1 VEKRHTA
8 RKAQHK
14 KRQVA
19 KRDHNDNRI
28 NRRKAG
34 ELGVSSDEDPRPSRC
49 GVEMSP
55 VPQSTGATCWG
66 HPRRRPLAAL
76 KCRRRAS
83 RKRPCATRPWA
94 RARNSWLAPPE
105 RTSGRSAL
113 VSRPAGRAPL
123 SRRDP
128 HRTEPTL
135 QDDRRSGRHPPASFT
150 MAPTAPPLTPCRGTD
165 HRGSHRT
172 RCRRRAHH
180 RQWSQALP
188 HGICSHCLFGVA
200 GPRMYM
206 CPSCRWGPQFNPSRC
221 GGHGVSPRAGGGAC
235 CCR

>member
-1 VEKRHTA
+1 M
-8 RKAQHK
+8 
-14 KRQVA
+14 
-19 KRDHNDNRI
+19 
-28 NRRKAG
+28 
-34 ELGVSSDEDPRPSRC
+34 LGSSSSSPPRSTEVSSSRQ
-49 GVEMSP
+49 
-55 VPQSTGATCWG
+55 PQAAVRDKTMGSSSQQ
-66 HPRRRPLAAL
+66 LA
-76 KCRRRAS
+76 C
-83 RKRPCATRPWA
+83 
-94 RARNSWLAPPE
+94 PPE